1 MIRVLA
7 LLLCL
12 AMPAPARS
20 CETALLLAM
29 DVSGSIDHAEYLIQ
43 VEGLAAALSDGAV
56 IDALVAGQDRL
67 AVVQWSGAGQAVV
80 SLDWAEMTT
89 AQDVAR
95 FAARVRAMP
104 RAFQKSETAVG
115 DAIAFAA
122 SRFAALTGCRRHVA
136 DISGDGPVNAGGPV
150 APARS
155 QAMRQ
160 GLVLNALAIESL
172 GLTVTN
178 FYARHVVTRNG
189 FVITARGHLDYARAI
204 RAKLLRELTKP
215 TG

>member
-1 MIRVLA
+1 MMLRLA
-7 LLLCL
+7 FLFCL
-12 AMPAPARS
+12 AAPVPARA

-43 VEGLAAALSDGAV
+43 VEGLAAALRDGAV
-56 IDALVAGQDRL
+56 IDALVAGRDRL
-67 AVVQWSGAGQAVV
+67 AVVQWSGAGQAAI

-89 AQDVAR
+89 AADVAR

-104 RAFQKSETAVG
+104 RAYQKSETAVG
-115 DAIAFAA
+115 DAVAFAA
-122 SRFAALTGCRRHVA
+122 GRFGPVAGCRRHVA

-150 APARS
+150 APARNR
-155 QAMRQ
+155 AERQ
-160 GLVLNALAIESL
+160 GLTLNALAIESL
-172 GLTVTN
+172 GRTVTN
-178 FYARHVVTRNG
+178 FYERHVITRNG

-204 RAKLLRELTKP
+204 RVKLLRELTKP